1 MGHAHQ
7 NFKVVLHSVKDKKL
21 LNPVKEG
28 ERISLFCHKSPSFKL
43 LRFRHVQK
51 FDHYLKALFL
61 ETTDSPVQSQRS

>member
-1 MGHAHQ
+1 MGHDHQ

-21 LNPVKEG
+21 LNRVKEG

-51 FDHYLKALFL
+51 FDHYLKALYL
-61 ETTDSPVQSQRS
+61 ETTDSPVQSQRA

>member
-1 MGHAHQ
+1 MGHVHQ

-21 LNPVKEG
+21 LNPVKQG
-28 ERISLFCHKSPSFKL
+28 ERISLFYHKSPSFKL

-61 ETTDSPVQSQRS
+61 ETIDSPVQSHRS